1 MMLNRKEAYEV
12 IDRVLSYC
20 NYYTMVSISSEEH
33 GLTRFANSEIHQ
45 NVYNADNS
53 VTIKVCYGKKESK
66 VSTNL
71 LSEDGLKQAVMDAEE
86 NLKFMP
92 DGDIEIPQIISP
104 EEIVYEEYDEELEKV
119 FDTINRAKLI
129 KEGIDSLDEGY
140 TAAGALSLN
149 KEAIAMGNS
158 LGLRR
163 YARLDNVDFSV
174 VVTHRDGVSG
184 YGEVNSDSAN
194 EINIPAIFKA
204 AYNKARMGINPI
216 TIEPGS
222 YTVILEPLAVGDLL
236 QYMNYIGFSARS
248 AQMGTGYLT
257 GQIGKKVFGE
267 NITIKDDVN
276 NENTMPLYFDFEG
289 YERKPLNIIEKGIV
303 KELAYDIKSAIK
315 DGVETTGHSVGQ
327 AGMGGIPLNLV
338 MEGGNDTLEKLIKT
352 TKKGI
357 LVTRFHYMN
366 VVDSRQ
372 ALLTALTRDGLF
384 MIEDGEIKS
393 GVKNMRFTESMLN
406 AFNKVVGIT
415 IERKKTSGCYV
426 PGLKIEDFHFT
437 GKTE

>member
-1 MMLNRKEAYEV
+1 MLSRREAYDV
-12 IDRVLSYC
+12 IDKVLSFC
-20 NYYTMVSISSEEH
+20 KYYTMVSISSEEQ

-45 NVYNADNS
+45 NVFKADNS
-53 VTIKVCYGKKESK
+53 VTIKVCSGKRESK

-71 LSEDGLKQAVMDAEE
+71 LTEEGLRQAVVDAEE

-92 DGDIEIPQIISP
+92 EGDIQVPEVIAP
-104 EEIVYEEYDEELEKV
+104 EEILSEEYDEELEKV

-129 KEGIDSLDEGY
+129 KEGIELLENHY

-149 KEAIAMGNS
+149 KEAMAMGNS
-158 LGLRR
+158 QGIKR

-174 VVTHRDGVSG
+174 VVTHKDGASG
-184 YGEVNSDSAN
+184 YGEVNSDKAKEVN
-194 EINIPAIFKA
+194 VLDEFKV
-204 AYNKARMGINPI
+204 AYNKARRGINPI

-222 YTVILEPLAVGDLL
+222 YTVILEPLALADLL
-236 QYMNYIGFSARS
+236 GYMNYIGFSARS

-257 GQIGKKVFGE
+257 GKVGQKVFGD
-267 NITIKDDVN
+267 NITIRDDVN

-289 YERKPLNIIEKGIV
+289 YERKTLNIIEKGIV

-327 AGMGGIPLNLV
+327 AAMGGLPLNLV
-338 MEGGNDTLEKLIKT
+338 MEGGNQTMEELIQST
-352 TKKGI
+352 QKGI

-366 VVDSRQ
+366 VVDPRQ

-384 MIEDGEIKS
+384 MIEEGKIKS
-393 GVKNMRFTESMLN
+393 GVKNMRFTESMLM

-415 IERKKTSGCYV
+415 NERRKTAGYYV
-426 PGLKIEDFHFT
+426 PAVKIEDFHFT